1 MHFSFEKKQTHAPNN
16 TKMQCVRYLPLSVQS
31 QRRYFAGYDGRK
43 LRFPSITSICE
54 KAIKKARKKEVN
66 SKHVTLCVLFSVSV
80 VTLQTV

>member
-1 MHFSFEKKQTHAPNN
+1 
-16 TKMQCVRYLPLSVQS
+16 MQCVRYLPLSFQS

-54 KAIKKARKKEVN
+54 KTRKKEVN
-66 SKHVTLCVLFSVSV
+66 STHVTQTGYEKTRKSLYSILCVLFSVSV